1 MKQNKYFSPGRFA
14 HLLRNDWLI
23 NQKTYLFTLA
33 GISIASYALMYYAMI
48 TTKHVTI
55 NQYTGF
61 IVFYLVCIGFVIGTA
76 FPALTNQNKASR
88 YLLMPGSTLEK
99 YLVQF
104 LIRILIFIPVALL
117 IFWISAHLA
126 KASLIPDPEI
136 GFDPEAC
143 IADFSFKSLF
153 NRLYYKDIAPTILGI
168 FSMYSLLFAGSATFK
183 RFALPKTLIFFGVT
197 VGIVSL
203 VFVVFSHLFFP
214 ESLKNTNITIP
225 IYKINS
231 DTENI
236 KLFFFIVFGC
246 SWLFFLPLAYFK
258 LKEKEV

>member
-14 HLLRNDWLI
+14 RLLRNDWLI

-33 GISIASYALMYYAMI
+33 GLGIAIYALMYFSMI
-48 TTKHVTI
+48 TTKHVSI

-61 IVFYLVCIGFVIGTA
+61 IVFYLMGVGVVIGTA
-76 FPALTNQNKASR
+76 FPALTNQNKASS

-99 YLVQF
+99 YLIQF
-104 LIRILIFIPVALL
+104 LIRLVIFIPVALL

-126 KASLIPDPEI
+126 KASLIPDPKI
-136 GFDPEAC
+136 GFDPEVR
-143 IADFSFKSLF
+143 ISDFSFTSLF
-153 NRLYYKDIAPTILGI
+153 NQLYYKDIAPILFGI
-168 FSMYSLLFAGSATFK
+168 FSGYSLLFAGSVYFK
-183 RFALPKTLIFFGVT
+183 RFAIPKTLIFFGIT
-197 VGIVSL
+197 VGIVALS
-203 VFVVFSHLFFP
+203 FEVFSHLFFP
-214 ESLKNTNITIP
+214 TSATNSNTNLL

-236 KLFFFIVFGC
+236 KLYLYIIFGC
-246 SWLFFLPLAYFK
+246 PWLFFLPLAYFN

>member
-61 IVFYLVCIGFVIGTA
+61 IVFSLVCIGFVIGTA

-88 YLLMPGSTLEK
+88 YLLMPGSILEK

-104 LIRILIFIPVALL
+104 LIRIVIFIPVALF

-153 NRLYYKDIAPTILGI
+153 NSLYYKDIAPILFGI
-168 FSMYSLLFAGSATFK
+168 FSGYSLLFAGSVYFK
-183 RFALPKTLIFFGVT
+183 RFALPKTLIFLGII
-197 VGIVSL
+197 VGTMFLSFIV
-203 VFVVFSHLFFP
+203 FAHLFFP
-214 ESLKNTNITIP
+214 ESANKFNVTFP
-225 IYKINS
+225 VYKISS

-236 KLFFFIVFGC
+236 KLFLYIIFGC
-246 SWLFFLPLAYFK
+246 PWLFFLPLAYFK